1 MSDDS
6 HWLSLTSTHCRSR
19 APRSRNFPFPS
30 DISGTV
36 GDPQLAIAR
45 TASFKMQKIIRR
57 TALARNQAQRKAI
70 RAAKAA
76 EREEFKDALRQR
88 FAFNRI
94 ELDNVRA
101 ERIRRREDWLR
112 GPLAPKRDAGLD
124 AKTFGSLSPQAMNP
138 PTIPKHLRRKY
149 INIAAGDRV
158 CIMKG
163 RDKGKIGEVIKVD
176 PNNETVMVKDLNMVR
191 FHGCIRSMST
201 Y

>member
-1 MSDDS
+1 
-6 HWLSLTSTHCRSR
+6 
-19 APRSRNFPFPS
+19 
-30 DISGTV
+30 
-36 GDPQLAIAR
+36 LAIAR

-112 GPLAPKRDAGLD
+112 GPL
-124 AKTFGSLSPQAMNP
+124 GSVMQASMERLSV
-138 PTIPKHLRRKY
+138 L
-149 INIAAGDRV
+149 
-158 CIMKG
+158 
-163 RDKGKIGEVIKVD
+163 
-176 PNNETVMVKDLNMVR
+176 
-191 FHGCIRSMST
+191 
-201 Y
+201 